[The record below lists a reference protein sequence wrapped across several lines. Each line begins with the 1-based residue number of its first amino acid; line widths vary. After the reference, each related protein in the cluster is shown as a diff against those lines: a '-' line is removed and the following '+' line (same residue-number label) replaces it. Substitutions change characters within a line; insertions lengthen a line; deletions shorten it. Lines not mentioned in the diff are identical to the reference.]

1 MLLSQTT
8 NAFCAAVVRFI
19 DATFCIFCAQFSNV
33 CLLLGLFPGREGF
46 GACPFPVYKLFLVL
60 ISCFQTVV
68 LLGGLKDESLR
79 PKQEVVRW
87 VGWILLK
94 VLFLLKWPL
103 NFKMFMN
110 QQPINL
116 LVAPFLLVIIH
127 HAASVIFKAVWH
139 QQCILMDSDRRWGG
153 CSCNR

>member
-1 MLLSQTT
+1 MWAEKSTQHLSLMLVSQTT
-8 NAFCAAVVRFI
+8 NAFCAAAVLFI
-19 DATFCIFCAQFSNV
+19 DATFCIFHAQFFNV
-33 CLLLGLFPGREGF
+33 CLLLGLFPSKEGF
-46 GACPFPVYKLFLVL
+46 GACSFPVYKLFLVL

-68 LLGGLKDESLR
+68 LLGGLKDESLW

-110 QQPINL
+110 QKPIHL
-116 LVAPFLLVIIH
+116 LVAPFLLTIIH
-127 HAASVIFKAVWH
+127 HAASVIFKALWH
-139 QQCILMDSDRRWGG
+139 
-153 CSCNR
+153 